1 MANGHRHSCRP
12 TCLLCRRLN
21 WTERLFS
28 FERMVWYWRSI
39 WLVYAKLISASQLK
53 CLFIIYYFVQIR
65 TLFSR
70 GAVLIFSWLQERSSA
85 KNDVQ
90 TAVPSSCNERTSFR
104 TMSVQFWNKNVAQAV
119 RTILQRSNAQNGVR
133 TAVLFNYFYRGFYLP
148 RMYSSFCVIF
158 LKWDNRKLV
167 L

>member
-28 FERMVWYWRSI
+28 FERMVWYWRST
-39 WLVYAKLISASQLK
+39 WLVYAKLICASQCN

-104 TMSVQFWNKNVAQAV
+104 TMTVFSFGIRTSFRPFERFCSV
-119 RTILQRSNAQNGVR
+119 RTPR
-133 TAVLFNYFYRGFYLP
+133 TAFERPFFSIIFTGVTLYFAPF
-148 RMYSSFCVIF
+148 
-158 LKWDNRKLV
+158 
-167 L
+167 

>member
-1 MANGHRHSCRP
+1 MASGHSC

-21 WTERLFS
+21 WS

-39 WLVYAKLISASQLK
+39 WLVYAKLISASQWNY
-53 CLFIIYYFVQIR
+53 LFIIFYFVQIR

-104 TMSVQFWNKNVAQAV
+104 TMTVFSFGIRTSFRPFERFCSV
-119 RTILQRSNAQNGVR
+119 RTPR
-133 TAVLFNYFYRGFYLP
+133 TAFERPFFSIIFTGVLRPSCLASWFFT
-148 RMYSSFCVIF
+148 
-158 LKWDNRKLV
+158 
-167 L
+167 

>member
-1 MANGHRHSCRP
+1 MAIGIAVGLHVSSADV
-12 TCLLCRRLN
+12 
-21 WTERLFS
+21 WTELKDCWVLN
-28 FERMVWYWRSI
+28 VWCDIEAPHDWSMLNQFLRHNET
-39 WLVYAKLISASQLK
+39 VYLL
-53 CLFIIYYFVQIR
+53 FVQIR

-104 TMSVQFWNKNVAQAV
+104 TMSVQFWNKNVVQAV

-133 TAVLFNYFYRGFYLP
+133 TAVLFNYFCRGFYLP
-148 RMYSSFCVIF
+148 RMYLSFCVIF
-158 LKWDNRKLV
+158 LKWDNRKLA